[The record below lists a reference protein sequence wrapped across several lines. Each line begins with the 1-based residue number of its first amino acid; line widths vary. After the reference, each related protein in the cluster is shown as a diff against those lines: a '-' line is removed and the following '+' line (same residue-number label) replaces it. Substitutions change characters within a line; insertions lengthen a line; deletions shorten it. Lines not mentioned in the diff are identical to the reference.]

1 MLVHGK
7 KKGVSGWINYFAGE
21 LIGEMMLVQCILEE
35 LEANRGQP
43 VGDIMYCP
51 VDGDHLADP
60 VSVRLIIEEVLDEF
74 IFFGK
79 VPEIPQLP
87 HGFKG

>member
-1 MLVHGK
+1 MLVQGTK
-7 KKGVSGWINYFAGE
+7 NGISGWLNYFDGV
-21 LIGEMMLVQCILEE
+21 LIGEKMLVQCILEE
-35 LEANRGQP
+35 LAANKGNA

-51 VDGDHLADP
+51 LDGNHLADP
-60 VSVRLIIEEVLDEF
+60 VSVRLIIEEMLDEF

-87 HGFKG
+87 PGFKG